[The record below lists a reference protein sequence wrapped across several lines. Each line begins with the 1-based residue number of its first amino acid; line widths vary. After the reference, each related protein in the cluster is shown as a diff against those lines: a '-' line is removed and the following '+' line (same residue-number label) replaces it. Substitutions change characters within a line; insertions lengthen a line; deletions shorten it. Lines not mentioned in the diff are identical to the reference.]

1 MNTSDPEEEEEEEEE
16 EGEKEDNLESAS
28 AMMKSKRAG
37 KRKAS
42 SGEGL
47 KAASSSSSSIEG
59 FEGLDDLLGEVYM
72 PPSISCQPPQM
83 ITSLEED
90 EEMRQLMT
98 PSDGGDK
105 DNGGDCDNGNPNNG
119 SNGGGGGDQPLWNE
133 LSTTSNK
140 SDWHSDPSQCSVR
153 LLFREILI
161 SLATNT
167 FLNLSET
174 YTIF

>member
-1 MNTSDPEEEEEEEEE
+1 MNTSDPEEEEEEDREEE
-16 EGEKEDNLESAS
+16 EEEKEDNLESAS

-37 KRKAS
+37 KRKANS
-42 SGEGL
+42 E
-47 KAASSSSSSIEG
+47 AASSSSIEG

-153 LLFREILI
+153 LPFRKISHLI
-161 SLATNT
+161 
-167 FLNLSET
+167 
-174 YTIF
+174 